1 MPDEILTLPEV
12 AELLKV
18 GQKTLYTLT
27 QKGMLPGFKVL
38 GQWRYKRV
46 DIDRWIE
53 EQKAVAKDSPL
64 EAIASQAKM
73 RINRTGV
80 GQVRSRPTP

>member
-46 DIDRWIE
+46 DIDLWIE
-53 EQKAVAKDSPL
+53 AQKTAARVIVPEIILPRSK
-64 EAIASQAKM
+64 
-73 RINRTGV
+73 RTIK
-80 GQVRSRPTP
+80 VRARRGLP

>member
-38 GQWRYKRV
+38 GQWRYKRD
-46 DIDRWIE
+46 DIIQWIE
-53 EQKAVAKDSPL
+53 QQK
-64 EAIASQAKM
+64 
-73 RINRTGV
+73 INNRDKRG
-80 GQVRSRPTP
+80 R